1 MSFSIIRHFISFRSL
16 DSTLLRQQRG
26 LSTYPKRIFMALL
39 ERHFNRSL
47 IGLCQWF
54 LKSSD
59 EFSCEK
65 RKCSR
70 LGQRQAA
77 AFHWPGS
84 IKILMKEVE
93 SAVSREGKREK
104 IQRNLNNNHTSL
116 ELCVLACLSIIIGS
130 VWNMHDYLN
139 MLFNG
144 NHKYFI
150 MNIASL
156 HRGTFGLMWILWL
169 QWIYLLWNAMFLMFI
184 WIVSSWPPNLKSSS
198 SH

>member
-1 MSFSIIRHFISFRSL
+1 MLTPLEREDTAENRAPRNRVKATWKKKKNLFLLMLEIVWNERWCLFQLSVISFHSDR
-16 DSTLLRQQRG
+16 STLPSREQRRG

-70 LGQRQAA
+70 LGQGQAA
-77 AFHWPGS
+77 ALHWPGS

-93 SAVSREGKREK
+93 SAVSPRGSERKSSA
-104 IQRNLNNNHTSL
+104 IW
-116 ELCVLACLSIIIGS
+116 IIITLH
-130 VWNMHDYLN
+130 WNCV
-139 MLFNG
+139 F
-144 NHKYFI
+144 
-150 MNIASL
+150 
-156 HRGTFGLMWILWL
+156 
-169 QWIYLLWNAMFLMFI
+169 
-184 WIVSSWPPNLKSSS
+184 
-198 SH
+198 